1 MAADIRFSLVDLDL
15 WVEKGLI
22 TPDQRTHIRAYI
34 EASGSAIEQNLTVP
48 ERRKGLNF
56 ITIAYY
62 FGAFMILLAY
72 TFFMGIRWESLGV
85 TGEIVVSFF
94 SVVVLSSIGAFL
106 RRNGFVTAGGLLI
119 FAGTGITPL
128 LIYTLQRALGIWP
141 PGWEL
146 YGYSQFYTVVA
157 KTWVPL
163 ELISILVA
171 GIVIWRVRFPLLTLL
186 IAFWMWFFSMDLMRL
201 LEQSKN
207 YEYSQTEQIISVLI
221 GLGMLA
227 IGIYLQRRATKDY
240 SLWLF
245 IFGHIIILSHMTPL
259 TLANESSLGLVFI
272 TVYLIFVVFSVWLQ
286 RRVFLIFGAIG
297 CYGYLS
303 YLAFQVFG
311 GELGFVY
318 ALASIGLVIVLS
330 AVGYQKYFRKW
341 LEKRIQK
348 YQLSKT

>member
-245 IFGHIIILSHMTPL
+245 SNSAKVTMGH
-259 TLANESSLGLVFI
+259 EQ
-272 TVYLIFVVFSVWLQ
+272 W
-286 RRVFLIFGAIG
+286 
-297 CYGYLS
+297 
-303 YLAFQVFG
+303 
-311 GELGFVY
+311 GEL
-318 ALASIGLVIVLS
+318 SS
-330 AVGYQKYFRKW
+330 VGAAF
-341 LEKRIQK
+341 
-348 YQLSKT
+348 